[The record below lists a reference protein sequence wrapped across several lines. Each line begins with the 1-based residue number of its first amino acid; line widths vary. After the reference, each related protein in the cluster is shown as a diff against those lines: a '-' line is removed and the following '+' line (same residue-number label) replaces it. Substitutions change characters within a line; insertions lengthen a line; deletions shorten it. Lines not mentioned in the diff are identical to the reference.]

1 MQAIPQKIFD
11 LRRIA
16 EGFFCFGDPA
26 CHHDRGKTQQRQ
38 RAVMEDDWDK
48 SNIVVVGAEKTSLS
62 SRCCCP
68 TLFKKK
74 KEERKGVPLTKILAL
89 LPRSYLV
96 HMIIG
101 TIAAVFHG
109 GCFPGFAIAFGKLFD
124 IFVPSPTS
132 TVQTFEEG
140 VATICYVFI
149 ALGVWAVLWGYL
161 CQMLWGTVGEAVG
174 GMLRMRVFSSMMIQ
188 EVGWFDQQPSG
199 KLGSIL
205 SDDISLVRSGLG
217 DKIATYVS
225 FMSQCLIGVIV
236 ALIFSWKLALVM

>member
-1 MQAIPQKIFD
+1 M
-11 LRRIA
+11 
-16 EGFFCFGDPA
+16 CFIG
-26 CHHDRGKTQQRQ
+26 R
-38 RAVMEDDWDK
+38 
-48 SNIVVVGAEKTSLS
+48 IVVEVLGSGLLSHSKMEEWERSVVVVDDAKEAREKNTRGCCGSKITLLS
-62 SRCCCP
+62 
-68 TLFKKK
+68 KQ
-74 KEERKGVPLTKILAL
+74 ERKGVPLTKILGL
-89 LPRSYLV
+89 LPRSYFV

-132 TVQTFEEG
+132 TAQTFADG

-149 ALGVWAVLWGYL
+149 ALGAWAMVWGYV
-161 CQMLWGTVGEAVG
+161 CQMLWGTVGEAIG
-174 GMLRMRVFSSMMIQ
+174 GILRVRVFSSMVIQ
-188 EVGWFDQQPSG
+188 EVGWFDQQPLG
-199 KLGSIL
+199 RLGSIL

-236 ALIFSWKLALVM
+236 ALVFSWKLALVM

>member
-1 MQAIPQKIFD
+1 
-11 LRRIA
+11 
-16 EGFFCFGDPA
+16 
-26 CHHDRGKTQQRQ
+26 
-38 RAVMEDDWDK
+38 MEEWDK
-48 SNIVVVGAEKTSLS
+48 SNIVVVDVGAEQSRH
-62 SRCCCP
+62 RCCP
-68 TLFKKK
+68 KITLFNKK
-74 KEERKGVPLTKILAL
+74 KEERKGVPLTKILGL
-89 LPRSYLV
+89 LPRSYLL

-101 TIAAVFHG
+101 TIAAVLHG

-132 TVQTFEEG
+132 TVQTFQEG

-149 ALGVWAVLWGYL
+149 ALGGWAVLWGYL

-174 GMLRMRVFSSMMIQ
+174 EMLRLRVFSSMMIQ

-225 FMSQCLIGVIV
+225 FMSQCLIGAIV